1 MYTVISIMSLMRC
14 PKSHKNL
21 TKCDKNS
28 PTLMLKQNSRKFA
41 QAHKKKTTK
50 NSRVEMAIKFN

>member
-1 MYTVISIMSLMRC
+1 MRC